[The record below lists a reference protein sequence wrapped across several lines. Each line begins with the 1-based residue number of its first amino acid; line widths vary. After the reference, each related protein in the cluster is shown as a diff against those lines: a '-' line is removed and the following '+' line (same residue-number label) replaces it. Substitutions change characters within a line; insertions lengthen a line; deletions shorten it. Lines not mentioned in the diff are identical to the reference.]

1 MHKPCNTLPRTCF
14 ILLIFFTGIYSA
26 TGLYAQQPLSKTV
39 SVKVVR
45 QPVDTVLSML
55 SRQSQGAISY
65 IGSPFRRD
73 SLVTLTMVNK
83 PLRQVLDQLFQGR
96 MQYMESGD
104 NIILQRADAQRERHY
119 VISGTVRDRQS
130 GLVIQNASIYEHSNL
145 TSTFT
150 DSEGRFHLRLRD
162 RGRLPSVQLTVS
174 KEFYLDTALYVM
186 PGFDREI
193 SVAIAPAPPVQ
204 LREFTVTEGV
214 EKTWLGKRLLSST
227 LRRQTQNIS
236 RFFAEKPI
244 QSSLV
249 PSLGSHGKMAGQV
262 VNKFSLNIIGGYA
275 AGLDGVE
282 VAGGFNINKKDV
294 QYAQVAGLFNM
305 VGGHMKGAQATGG
318 MNRIMKSAEGAQ
330 AAGIANI
337 VDSSLTGAQAA
348 GGINKAGGNSRGAQ
362 VAGIANVS
370 YGDFNGLQAAGG
382 LNTIRGQAM
391 GVQIAG
397 LSNFDQGA
405 LNGAQITGGLNHA
418 TGKVGGLQIA
428 GIYNSAGGDLYGLQL
443 AGGANRNKGSNHGM
457 QLGLFNYT
465 RHLRGLQFGLIN
477 VADSSSGTSIGL
489 INIVRKNGYY
499 KLSVSSSDLL
509 PVQIA
514 VKTGRRQFYSMLIAG
529 KNDDRHSLGF
539 GIGREFSLY
548 KNLLLTTELTQQ
560 TLFGNAWEV
569 HATIGRLLPLL
580 NYRLTPWLTVH
591 GGPALSIGEYSIEQ
605 PVPGKGYPSFFNG
618 DGFTGWLG
626 WQAGITLF

>member
-1 MHKPCNTLPRTCF
+1 MPRTCF
-14 ILLIFFTGIYSA
+14 ILLALFTSICSA
-26 TGLYAQQPLSKTV
+26 PGLYAQQPLSKTV

-73 SLVTLTMVNK
+73 SLVTLTMLNK
-83 PLRQVLDQLFQGR
+83 PLKQVLDQLFQGR
-96 MQYMESGD
+96 MQYVESGD
-104 NIILQRADAQRERHY
+104 NIILQRAEAQRERHY
-119 VISGTVRDRQS
+119 VISGTVRDRRS
-130 GLVIQNASIYEHSNL
+130 GVAIQNASIYEHSNL

-150 DSEGRFHLRLRD
+150 DGEGRFHLRLRD

-193 SVAIAPAPPVQ
+193 SVSIAPAPPVQ
-204 LREFTVTEGV
+204 LREFTVTDGV

-262 VNKFSLNIIGGYA
+262 VNKFSLNIVGGYA

-318 MNRIMKSAEGAQ
+318 MNRIMKSARGAQ

-348 GGINKAGGNSRGAQ
+348 GGINKSGGNSQGAQ
-362 VAGIANVS
+362 VAGLANVS
-370 YGDFNGLQAAGG
+370 YGDFSGMQAAGG
-382 LNTIRGQAM
+382 LNTIRGQAA
-391 GVQIAG
+391 GAQVSG
-397 LSNFDQGA
+397 LSNFNEGQLTGI
-405 LNGAQITGGLNHA
+405 QVTGGLNH
-418 TGKVGGLQIA
+418 TKGQVSGLQIA
-428 GIYNSAGGDLYGLQL
+428 GIYNSSGGDLGGLQL
-443 AGGANRNKGSNHGM
+443 AGAANRINGSSRGM
-457 QLGLFNYT
+457 QLGLFNYA
-465 RHLRGLQFGLIN
+465 RHLGGLQFGLIN
-477 VADSSSGTSIGL
+477 VADSSTGTSIGL
-489 INIVRKNGYY
+489 VNIVRKNGYY
-499 KLSVSSSDLL
+499 KVTLSSSDLL

-514 VKTGRRQFYSMLIAG
+514 VKTGRRQFYSMLVAG
-529 KNDDRHSLGF
+529 KDGHQHSLGF
-539 GIGREFSLY
+539 GIGREFTLY
-548 KNLLLTTELTQQ
+548 KNLLLTTELVQQ
-560 TLFGNAWEV
+560 TVFGNAWEI
-569 HATIGRLLPLL
+569 HATVGRLLPLL
-580 NYRLTPWLTVH
+580 NYRLTPWLAIQA
-591 GGPALSIGEYSIEQ
+591 GPALSIGEYSIEQ
-605 PVPGKGYPSFFNG
+605 PAPGKGYPSFANG